1 MSQRPLKFCMVTT
14 FYPPYSFGGDGIFVY
29 RLVNELA
36 QQGHRVEV
44 VHCVDAYRALSSKD
58 ASYGHDDE
66 AHPNVTV
73 HRLHS
78 RAGALSPFITQQTG
92 HPGLKAKRLKEII
105 NGGGFDVIHFHN
117 ISLIG
122 PKALAYGTGIK
133 LYTMHEHWLVC
144 PMHVLWKFD
153 RMPCSEKNCLAC
165 TIHGKRPPQLWR
177 YTNLLDRALHHIDAF
192 IAPSRFTWKK
202 HLEMGLNPEVPIVCI
217 PHFLPRPATPDS
229 TASDTATHPRPYCIF
244 AGRLEKLKGVQV
256 LIEAFRNY
264 RACDLLI
271 AGDGNYEAE
280 LRRLAEGLSHVHF
293 LGRVKYERLQ
303 ALYRNAIAVMIPSV
317 GFETFAM
324 VNLEAFAQ
332 RAPVIVN
339 NLGPLPE
346 IVEES
351 GGGLVYDGEVGLL
364 EALDALLLDPDLRR
378 SLGERAHQAY
388 LRYWTAE
395 SHLQRYFELIE
406 GIAAEKRQTAGA
418 PEVFF
423 SEPAAAGWIE

>member
-1 MSQRPLKFCMVTT
+1 MVTT

-36 QQGHRVEV
+36 ERGHHVEV
-44 VHCVDAYRALSSKD
+44 VHCVDAYRALSPTQSPSELD
-58 ASYGHDDE
+58 YLNP
-66 AHPNVTV
+66 PNVTV

-78 RAGALSPFITQQTG
+78 RAGILSPFITQQTG
-92 HPGLKAKRLKEII
+92 HPGLKAPRLKEILEQ
-105 NGGGFDVIHFHN
+105 GEFDVIHFHN

-153 RMPCSEKNCLAC
+153 RTPCSKKNCLAC

-177 YTNLLDRALHHIDAF
+177 YTNLLDRMLQHIDAF

-202 HLEMGLNPEVPIVCI
+202 HLEMGLNPEVPVVHI
-217 PHFLPRPATPDS
+217 PNFLLRPATPDNA
-229 TASDTATHPRPYCIF
+229 ASDLVPHPRPYCVF
-244 AGRLEKLKGVQV
+244 VGRLEKLKGVQV
-256 LIEAFRNY
+256 LIKAFRTY
-264 RACDLLI
+264 KACDLLI

-293 LGRVKYERLQ
+293 LGRVNYERLQ
-303 ALYRNAIAVMIPSV
+303 ALYRHAIAVMIPSV
-317 GFETFAM
+317 GYE
-324 VNLEAFAQ
+324 VLPIVLLEASAHH
-332 RAPVIVN
+332 APVIVN

-346 IVEES
+346 IVEQS
-351 GGGLVYDGEVGLL
+351 GGGLVYGDEAGLL
-364 EALDALLLDPDLRR
+364 KALSALRLDPDFRR

-388 LRYWTAE
+388 LEHWTPE
-395 SHLQRYFELIE
+395 SHLQLYFELIE
-406 GIAAEKRQTAGA
+406 RIATEKPQRLSGL
-418 PEVFF
+418 PSV
-423 SEPAAAGWIE
+423 

>member
-14 FYPPYSFGGDGIFVY
+14 FYPPYSFGGDGIFVH

-36 QQGHRVEV
+36 ERGHQVEV
-44 VHCVDAYRALSSKD
+44 VHCVDAYRALSPNPAPSERD
-58 ASYGHDDE
+58 YLN
-66 AHPNVTV
+66 HPNVTV

-78 RAGALSPFITQQTG
+78 RAGILSPFITQQTG
-92 HPGLKAKRLKEII
+92 HPGLKAPRLKEIL
-105 NGGGFDVIHFHN
+105 GQGGFDVIHFHN

-153 RMPCSEKNCLAC
+153 RMPCSKKNCLAC

-202 HLEMGLNPEVPIVCI
+202 HLEMGLNAETPIVRI
-217 PHFLPRPATPDS
+217 PHFLPRPATANDL
-229 TASDTATHPRPYCIF
+229 ASDAAPHPRPYCIF

-256 LIEAFRNY
+256 LIEAFRTY

-280 LRRLAEGLSHVHF
+280 LRRLAEGLTHVHF
-293 LGRVKYERLQ
+293 LGRVTYERLQ
-303 ALYRNAIAVMIPSV
+303 ALYRNSIAAMIPSV
-317 GFETFAM
+317 GYEVFPM
-324 VNLEAFAQ
+324 VTLEAFAHH
-332 RAPVIVN
+332 APVIVN

-351 GGGLVYDGEVGLL
+351 GGGLIYNDNAELFK
-364 EALDALLLDPDLRR
+364 ALDALRLDPELRR
-378 SLGERAHQAY
+378 TLGERAHQAY
-388 LRYWTAE
+388 LKYWTPE
-395 SHLQRYFELIE
+395 SHLQHYFELIE
-406 GIAAEKRQTAGA
+406 RIATEKSQLLSALSS
-418 PEVFF
+418 V
-423 SEPAAAGWIE
+423 